1 MLEGAKSLTDLI
13 HQFFNSRQPSN
24 KQESISAMPTIFPN
38 EANIDNKTI
47 LLTGGTG
54 SFGKMFIHYVLNK
67 HNPKKVIIYSRDED
81 KQYHVNNHIRENYKA
96 SIHSKVRFFLGD
108 VRDVKRLTMASQN
121 VDILIH
127 AAAVKHVSAA
137 EYNPMECVKTN
148 IHGAENVV
156 EAALANNIPDIIAL
170 STDKA
175 VNPINLYGATKL
187 AADKIFVAAN
197 HLTGGSNIRFANV
210 RYGNVLGSR
219 GSVVP
224 YFNSLIG
231 DGSDTLPITNTE
243 MTRFWITIDQGIS
256 FVLSC
261 LSIMRGGETFVPK
274 IPSMK
279 ITDVARVM
287 APKLKQKII
296 GIRPGEKLHEV
307 MISSDDAGN
316 TFDLG
321 DRFVIRPSIKFY
333 DDRYDYLKDS
343 QPVAENFSYSSDNN
357 TEWLSDGALKAM
369 LSEQLPK

>member
-1 MLEGAKSLTDLI
+1 
-13 HQFFNSRQPSN
+13 
-24 KQESISAMPTIFPN
+24 
-38 EANIDNKTI
+38 
-47 LLTGGTG
+47 
-54 SFGKMFIHYVLNK
+54 MFINYVLNK
-67 HNPKKVIIYSRDED
+67 HSPKKVIIYSRDED
-81 KQYHVNNHIRENYKA
+81 KQYHLNNRIQENYKA
-96 SIHSKVRFFLGD
+96 SIHSKIRFFLGD

-156 EAALANNIPDIIAL
+156 EAALANNIPDTIAL

-197 HLTGGSNIRFANV
+197 HLTGGANIRFANV

-224 YFNSLIG
+224 YFNSLIR
-231 DGSDTLPITNTE
+231 DGSDTLPITNTD

-261 LSIMRGGETFVPK
+261 LSIMRGGKLSYPK
-274 IPSMK
+274 YQ
-279 ITDVARVM
+279 A
-287 APKLKQKII
+287 
-296 GIRPGEKLHEV
+296 
-307 MISSDDAGN
+307 
-316 TFDLG
+316 
-321 DRFVIRPSIKFY
+321 
-333 DDRYDYLKDS
+333 
-343 QPVAENFSYSSDNN
+343 
-357 TEWLSDGALKAM
+357 
-369 LSEQLPK
+369 